1 MSGSKLSKGGMKKIS
16 MDKEQYS
23 VENHEKRKHNNFKNL
38 EVYLLWLAGGK
49 PQEWEVKSGG

>member
-49 PQEWEVKSGG
+49 PQE